1 MARKRFANPHQ
12 EEIRRT
18 LWDVVLWR
26 SGVYNDLLPTPRR
39 PKEFTYPNPSYQA
52 DRSRP
57 CATWL
62 NHSSFLIQV
71 EGVRILTDPIW
82 SQRCSPLPFFGPK
95 RRHPVP
101 LEVEELPKIDYVLIS
116 HNHYDHLDIK
126 SVQRLF
132 ARFPEICW
140 LVPTGVKSWFLRR
153 GIKNVIESGWWD
165 EAKLQ
170 EGIKATC
177 VPAQHFSGR
186 SARDLNTTLWCG
198 WVFEVEKIKKRFYFV
213 GDTGY
218 NVHDFKEIGRQW
230 KTMDLSLIPIGSYV
244 PRRFMSPVHIEPRDA
259 VRIHQEVGS
268 HLSIAMHWKTFRLS
282 DEPMLQPPYDLF
294 LAMQEQGLDP
304 QKFLAPEPGDVFNW

>member
-1 MARKRFANPHQ
+1 VARKRFINPHQ
-12 EEIRRT
+12 KQIRRT
-18 LWDVVLWR
+18 LWDLVLWR
-26 SGVYNDLLPTPRR
+26 SGVYNDIEPTPPR
-39 PKEFTYPNPSYQA
+39 PEGFIYPNPFYQA
-52 DRSRP
+52 DQSQP
-57 CATWL
+57 CVTWL
-62 NHSSFLIQV
+62 NHSSFLVQV
-71 EGVRILTDPIW
+71 AGVAILTDPIW
-82 SQRCSPLPFFGPK
+82 SERCSPLSFFGPK
-95 RRHPVP
+95 RRHSVP
-101 LEVEELPKIDYVLIS
+101 LSVKELPRIDYVLIS

-126 SVQRLF
+126 SVLQLF

-153 GIKNVIESGWWD
+153 GIKNVIELGWW
-165 EAKLQ
+165 EEVNLS

-186 SARDLNTTLWCG
+186 SGRDLNTTLWCG
-198 WVFEVEKIKKRFYFV
+198 WVFEAEKAKKRFYFV

-218 NVHDFKEIGRQW
+218 NPHDFKEIGKRW
-230 KTMDLSLIPIGSYV
+230 TTMDLSLIPIGSYV

-304 QKFLAPEPGDVFNW
+304 QKFLAPEPGDLFNW